1 MALLIQELILCLIF
15 IFALFFIVLY
25 LYFTRNF
32 NFWKELGVPYV
43 KPVPFVGNLKELVF
57 LKIGIGP
64 YLENLYK
71 DHKDK
76 PYVGIFA
83 FDQPSL
89 VIRDLEIVKNIL
101 VKDAQNFID
110 RKTAFNERLDPFFGK
125 TMFTLKGQRWRHIRV
140 NLTPVFTSGKMK
152 MMFYLVKNCAKEL
165 AQYLDRETAEGPVVE
180 VKEAMG
186 RFTTDVITSCAFG
199 IDSNSL
205 KNPEAEFRRYL
216 RNIFGPSVRQEIVS
230 LMAFFAPHFQNFIRL
245 KFLDDNTSNFI
256 RRTVWRT
263 VEYREKNEISRKD
276 FLNCMIELRNKGKER
291 TEENKQP
298 ADSSKNN
305 PKFKIDGDDFVAQAF
320 AFLAAGFETTATTM
334 TFALYELAF
343 HQDEQQKLRT
353 EITQVLS
360 KHQGELTYDAL
371 QEMLYLDMVVS
382 ETLRKYPIL
391 PFLDRKCVCDYK
403 LPDPSGKGTVVLP
416 AGTGVYIPIIAIHN
430 DPKYF
435 SEPEKFDP
443 ERFTEETKK
452 SRPNYTYFPFGEGPR
467 ICIGMRFGLMQ
478 VKTGLAQILSRY
490 EISPCKDTPLSIA
503 FDPKTFLL
511 CAVGDI
517 PLSFNRHKA

>member
-165 AQYLDRETAEGPVVE
+165 AQYLDRETAEG
-180 VKEAMG
+180 KRSSG
-186 RFTTDVITSCAFG
+186 LHDSC
-199 IDSNSL
+199 
-205 KNPEAEFRRYL
+205 
-216 RNIFGPSVRQEIVS
+216 
-230 LMAFFAPHFQNFIRL
+230 M
-245 KFLDDNTSNFI
+245 
-256 RRTVWRT
+256 
-263 VEYREKNEISRKD
+263 
-276 FLNCMIELRNKGKER
+276 
-291 TEENKQP
+291 
-298 ADSSKNN
+298 
-305 PKFKIDGDDFVAQAF
+305 
-320 AFLAAGFETTATTM
+320 
-334 TFALYELAF
+334 
-343 HQDEQQKLRT
+343 
-353 EITQVLS
+353 
-360 KHQGELTYDAL
+360 
-371 QEMLYLDMVVS
+371 
-382 ETLRKYPIL
+382 
-391 PFLDRKCVCDYK
+391 
-403 LPDPSGKGTVVLP
+403 
-416 AGTGVYIPIIAIHN
+416 
-430 DPKYF
+430 
-435 SEPEKFDP
+435 
-443 ERFTEETKK
+443 
-452 SRPNYTYFPFGEGPR
+452 
-467 ICIGMRFGLMQ
+467 
-478 VKTGLAQILSRY
+478 
-490 EISPCKDTPLSIA
+490 DT
-503 FDPKTFLL
+503 
-511 CAVGDI
+511 
-517 PLSFNRHKA
+517 N